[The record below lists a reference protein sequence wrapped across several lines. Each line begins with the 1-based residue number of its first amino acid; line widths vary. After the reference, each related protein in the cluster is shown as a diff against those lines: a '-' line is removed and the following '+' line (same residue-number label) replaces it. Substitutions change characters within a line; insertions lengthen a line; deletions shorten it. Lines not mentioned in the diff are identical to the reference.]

1 MATFS
6 LSRQLVV
13 QSFCFEK
20 CSQVVNRLVELYT
33 PVIVTEHMAQWTM
46 PLARLPSL
54 LSNAHAECAKSVVLS
69 AKSDATLQSL

>member
-1 MATFS
+1 
-6 LSRQLVV
+6 
-13 QSFCFEK
+13 
-20 CSQVVNRLVELYT
+20 VVNRLVELYT